1 MDRTNT
7 LQLKVMFNT

>member
-1 MDRTNT
+1 MDRTNK